1 MRHTLPVRRAVVT
14 GAVILFALSFGGC
27 DSVRENLLA
36 ADDPDIIN
44 PDAVRSAD
52 GAEALRIGAVSRLR
66 AITAGSGAG
75 DSPWML
81 FGLLTD
87 EWKSSDTFSQRNETD
102 ERKVQDNNANVNT
115 VLRDVHR
122 PRTSAREALD
132 ALREY
137 KPNPPANLGQMY
149 FVMGFAELTLAEN
162 FCNGIPLGDA
172 STGVP
177 EYGPP
182 LTNQQVFALALTH
195 FDSALAL
202 ATATDAFSTEVRH
215 SAAVAKARTLLNIGH
230 ARAADAAAAVAAVP
244 TTFQLRATF
253 SLTAGNNQIWAL
265 NTSAKRWTV
274 GDSFDASGLIRNAI
288 PFASSGDTRVRVVG
302 STLGTSAAGRGF
314 DTQTNFIYQT
324 MFGRTDPTP
333 IVSGIDAR
341 LIEAEAKLI
350 AGDFA
355 GMTTTLNALR
365 AATHSIGAITTATLP
380 ALTAPTTRDAAINLY
395 FREKAFWTFGRGQRL
410 PDLRRL
416 VRQYN
421 RPQTDVFPQGTFFK
435 TNTPYG
441 TDVNFPVTRDE
452 LNNPQFTGCIDRNA

>member
-1 MRHTLPVRRAVVT
+1 MRHTLPVRRAAVT
-14 GAVILFALSFGGC
+14 GAAILLALSSGGC
-27 DSVRENLLA
+27 DSLRENLLA

-52 GAEALRIGAVSRLR
+52 GAEALRIGAVGRLR
-66 AITAGSGAG
+66 DITAGGEGAWLLG
-75 DSPWML
+75 
-81 FGLLTD
+81 GLLVD

-102 ERKVQDNNANVNT
+102 ERKVQDNNGNVNGM
-115 VLRDVHR
+115 LRALHR
-122 PRTSAREALD
+122 PRTSAREALN

-137 KPNPPANLGQMY
+137 KPIPSANLGQMY

-182 LTNQQVFALALTH
+182 LTNQQIFSIALAH

-202 ATATDAFSTEVRH
+202 STATDAFSTEVRH
-215 SAAVAKARTLLNIGH
+215 SAAIAKARTLLNIGH
-230 ARAADAAAAVAAVP
+230 NRAADAAAAVAAVP

-274 GDSFDASGLIRNAI
+274 GDSFDATGLIRNAL
-288 PFASSGDTRVRVVG
+288 PFASAGDTRVRVVG
-302 STLGTSAAGRGF
+302 STLGTSSAGRGF

-324 MFGRTDPTP
+324 MYGRTDPTP

-341 LIEAEAKLI
+341 LIEAEARLI
-350 AGDFA
+350 AGDYA
-355 GMTTTLNALR
+355 GMTSILNALR
-365 AATHSIGAITTATLP
+365 AATHSIGAITTTTLP
-380 ALTAPTTRDAAINLY
+380 PLAVPATRDAAINLY

-416 VRQYN
+416 VRQYG
-421 RPQTDVFPQGTFFK
+421 RPQTEVFPQGTFFK

-452 LNNPQFTGCIDRNA
+452 LNNPQFTGCLDRNA